1 MDAAAV
7 AAAALAI
14 AVENSEPTAMQELLL
29 ERERLAMD
37 REGLRSELVERHYVQ
52 PPPEL
57 RGRTSI
63 WTWREALEYQNELLE
78 DRYDAVRHEAD
89 RLRENLDNVIGDM
102 QFMIASPLRMAR
114 DLQTGQAI
122 ERRSRADRSRSRRR

>member
-1 MDAAAV
+1 M

-37 REGLRSELVERHYVQ
+37 REGLRSELVERHYLR

-57 RGRTSI
+57 RDRTSN
-63 WTWREALEYQNELLE
+63 WTWRDALEHQNEFLE
-78 DRYDAVRHEAD
+78 GMSDAVHHQAN
-89 RLRENLDNVIGDM
+89 RLRENLDNVIGDI
-102 QFMIASPLRMAR
+102 QFMIALPLRMAR